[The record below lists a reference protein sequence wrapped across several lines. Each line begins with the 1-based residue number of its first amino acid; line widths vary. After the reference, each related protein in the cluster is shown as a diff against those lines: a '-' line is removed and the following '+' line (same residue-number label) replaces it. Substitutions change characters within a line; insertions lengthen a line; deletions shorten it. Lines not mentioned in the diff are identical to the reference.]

1 MTPDQLKELKDIS
14 KTIDSIRGNE
24 EEVKTLKSKVGNLI
38 KQGVQDA
45 KDKIDVL
52 AEDMWEDDPDLPF

>member
-1 MTPDQLKELKDIS
+1 MTADQLKELRDIS
-14 KTIDSIRGNE
+14 KKLDDIRGNE
-24 EEVKTLKSKVGNLI
+24 EEVKELRSRVGDLI